1 MKLQWNSLL
10 IKIIIL
16 VISLNLIF
24 GSVIMGLTSKESL
37 DQYNSLINDGKSAQL
52 ENIKSELE
60 LELYKVESSVTSLGQ
75 SVEEMYKINLSSNRN
90 LNDFEENIV
99 SLFSNYLI
107 SEKAASFSLY
117 IYLEPNNEED
127 IHDVWITYQ
136 DQNIVRH
143 EKIPYERYQSKEN
156 MDWFFDAKYMK
167 QAYWVTPYY
176 NRYNQYISP
185 YVMPL
190 YYEGEFIG
198 VIGMYLDIDH
208 IGNKLSQYNESTD
221 NYYWVVNRENK
232 IVYHPIYD
240 ENTISDVL
248 IDPSQTLPAYVE
260 IPIDGDHH
268 RHYLSPTH
276 NGWIL
281 IYTIKYAT
289 LMAFRTIMFK
299 KIFIS
304 SVMFSFIFISLI
316 CFFVMK
322 YTNNINKMIQA
333 LKKAQTGNF
342 SDIVPVEFND
352 EIGTLSHVINDTLET
367 ISNEQNKLKRL
378 SYFSLQSQLPNLEK
392 LKQDL
397 LYHNNEEMILYL
409 LDLDNYRNIN
419 DLLGKQKS
427 DSLIHEISNK
437 LLEIEEIGLKL
448 YHLSGDEFA
457 FLDMSPELAK
467 VTTKAEYI
475 LDSLR
480 QFAFSTKYNIT
491 ISGSIGIAKYPDDV
505 SISGGLIDCAEIAL
519 SLAKQEGK
527 DKYKL
532 FSRFLPT
539 NNNSNLAF
547 TESFKHAV
555 ENEDFEI
562 SYQPIVNRNNQTVC
576 LEAFV
581 RWMHPTEGLLYPEQ
595 FLGVAEYTGLL
606 NDFSNLIFGK
616 VCQDYHKLKKDYIS
630 PFKIV
635 INLAHRQ
642 LLNPLF
648 ISNTLSMLKQE
659 EITPEVIAFDIT
671 EDIITYD
678 LEQSIKKLNALNVI
692 GIEVNLDD
700 FGKGTS
706 SIKTLTELPIQKLKI
721 DSSLIDQLE
730 DDDVKAL
737 VNGMIQLGHQLD
749 LKVVAECVESS
760 SQYQLLLSMNCDEF
774 QGHYIQEP
782 VSKESLIQKYKE
794 KSII

>member
-1 MKLQWNSLL
+1 MKYQWNSLL
-10 IKIIIL
+10 IKVIFL

-24 GSVIMGLTSKESL
+24 GSAIMGLTSKESL
-37 DQYNSLINDGKSAQL
+37 DQYNSLLNDGKSAQL
-52 ENIKSELE
+52 DNIKSELE

-75 SVEEMYKINLSSNRN
+75 SVEEMYKINLSSDRN
-90 LNDFEENIV
+90 LNDFEENVV
-99 SLFSNYLI
+99 SLFSNYLS

-143 EKIPYERYQSKEN
+143 EKILYERYQSKED
-156 MDWFFDAKYMK
+156 MDWFFDAKYTK

-176 NRYNQYISP
+176 NQYNQYISP

-208 IGNKLSQYNESTD
+208 VGNKLSQYNESTD
-221 NYYWVVNRENK
+221 NYYWVVNQENK
-232 IVYHPIYD
+232 VVYHPIHD
-240 ENTISDVL
+240 ESTISDVL
-248 IDPSQTLPAYVE
+248 IDNSQSLPAYVDM
-260 IPIDGDHH
+260 PVDGDQH

-281 IYTIKYAT
+281 INTIKYAT
-289 LMAFRTIMFK
+289 LTAFRTIMFK

-304 SVMFSFIFISLI
+304 IVMFSFTFISLI

-342 SDIVPVEFND
+342 SEVVPVEFND
-352 EIGTLSHVINDTLET
+352 EIGTLSRVLNDTLET

-397 LYHNNEEMILYL
+397 LHHNNVELILYI
-409 LDLDNYRNIN
+409 LDLDNYRNIK

-448 YHLSGDEFA
+448 YHISGDEFA

-480 QFAFSTKYNIT
+480 QFTFSTNYNIT

-562 SYQPIVNRNNQTVC
+562 YYQPMVNRNNQTVC

-581 RWMHPTEGLLYPEQ
+581 RWIHPTEGLLYPEQ

-606 NDFSNLIFGK
+606 NDFSNIIFTK
-616 VCQDYHKLKKDYIS
+616 VCRDYHQFKKDYLS

-648 ISNTLSMLKQE
+648 ISNILSALKLE
-659 EITPEVIAFDIT
+659 DITPEVIAFDIT

-700 FGKGTS
+700 FGKGVS

-730 DDDVKAL
+730 DDDVKSL
-737 VNGMIQLGHQLD
+737 VNGMIQLGHQLN

-760 SQYQLLLSMNCDEF
+760 SQYELLLSMNCDEF
-774 QGHYIQEP
+774 QGKYIHEP
-782 VSKESLIQKYKE
+782 VNIETLIQKYKE
-794 KSII
+794 KSIL